1 MMGYISVAIDGP
13 SGAGKSTVARAAAM
27 RLGYVYVDTG
37 AMYRAIG
44 LAVRRRGIDGEDAA
58 GIAAVLPELTIR
70 LAYENG
76 TQHVLLCGEDVS
88 DEIRTPEIAYY
99 ASKVSAVPAV
109 RQFLL
114 ETQRNMAKSGNILM
128 DGRDIGT
135 VILPDAPV
143 KIFLTASAETRAGRR
158 YLELREK
165 GQQVTRESV
174 LHDVVERDRQ
184 DMTRAVAP
192 LRQAADA
199 VLLDTSDMTLEQSIQ
214 AVLQIIEKKIEDLN
228 HES

>member
-1 MMGYISVAIDGP
+1 MMGYIAVAIDGP
-13 SGAGKSTVARAAAM
+13 SGAGKSTIARAVAA

-44 LAVRRRGIDGEDAA
+44 LAVSRRGIDGTDAD
-58 GIAAVLPELTIR
+58 GIAAVLPSIAVELVYQDG
-70 LAYENG
+70 A
-76 TQHVLLCGEDVS
+76 QHVLLNGEDVS
-88 DEIRTPEIAYY
+88 AAIRTSAISRY
-99 ASKVSAVPAV
+99 ASQVSAVPAV

-114 ETQRNMAKSGNILM
+114 ETQRDMARKGDILM

-143 KIFLTASAETRAGRR
+143 KIFLTASAETRADRR
-158 YLELREK
+158 YRELREK
-165 GQQVTRESV
+165 GQDVQYEDV

-184 DMTRAVAP
+184 DMTRATAP

-199 VLLDTSDMTLEQSIQ
+199 VLLDTSELTLEQSIE
-214 AVLQIIEKKIEDLN
+214 AVLQIIQDKTGETYI
-228 HES
+228 

>member
-1 MMGYISVAIDGP
+1 MGYISVAIDGP
-13 SGAGKSTVARAAAM
+13 SGAGKSTVARAAAA

-44 LAVRRRGIDGEDAA
+44 LAVCRKGLLGDDAA
-58 GIAAVLPELTIR
+58 DIVAVLPEITLALTYQDG
-70 LAYENG
+70 A
-76 TQHVLLCGEDVS
+76 QHILLCGEDVS
-88 DEIRTPEIAYY
+88 EDIRTPEIAKY
-99 ASKVSAVPAV
+99 ASKVSAVPEV

-114 ETQRNMAKSGNILM
+114 NTQRDMAKNGNILM

-143 KIFLTASAETRAGRR
+143 KIFLTASAEARAQRR

-165 GQQVTRESV
+165 GQQVTLDDV
-174 LHDVVERDRQ
+174 LHDIRQRDHQ

-192 LRQAADA
+192 LKQAEDA
-199 VLLDTSDMTLEQSIQ
+199 VLLDTSDITLEQSIE
-214 AVLQIIEKKIEDLN
+214 AVLRIIREKTEEN
-228 HES
+228 Q